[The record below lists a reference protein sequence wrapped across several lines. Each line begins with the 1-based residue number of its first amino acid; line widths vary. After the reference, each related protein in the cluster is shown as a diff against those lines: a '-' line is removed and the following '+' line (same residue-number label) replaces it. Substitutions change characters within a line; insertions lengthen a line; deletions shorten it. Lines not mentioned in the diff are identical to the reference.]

1 MPKKKPYFNNNVEA
15 IRNAPDEAFRDPVDG
30 CLYFE
35 DFMDWKLGGWEL
47 PSSVCC
53 IIRESDPKTKKVK
66 EHVYSKPSYAKK
78 KILKLMEKEREF
90 TIVDE
95 VQIHQ
100 MYPDENYL

>member
-1 MPKKKPYFNNNVEA
+1 MTKKKKPYHPHNWQLYKDA
-15 IRNAPDEAFRDPVDG
+15 DETMFIPHEFD
-30 CLYFE
+30 E
-35 DFMDWKLGGWEL
+35 FMDWKLGGWEL

-66 EHVYSKPSYAKK
+66 EHVYSKPAYAKK
-78 KILKLMEKEREF
+78 KIVSLMKKEREF

-95 VQIHQ
+95 ANIHQ

>member
-1 MPKKKPYFNNNVEA
+1 MTKKKRYYPKNWKAIKDTPSEYFKAE
-15 IRNAPDEAFRDPVDG
+15 DP
-30 CLYFE
+30 LTFE
-35 DFMDWKLGGWEL
+35 EFMDWKLGGWEL

-95 VQIHQ
+95 ANIHQ
-100 MYPDENYL
+100 MYPNENYL